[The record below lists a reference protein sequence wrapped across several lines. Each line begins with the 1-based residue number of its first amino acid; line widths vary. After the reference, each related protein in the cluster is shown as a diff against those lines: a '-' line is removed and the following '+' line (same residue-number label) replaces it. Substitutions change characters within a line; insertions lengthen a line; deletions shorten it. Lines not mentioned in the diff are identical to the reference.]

1 MEGGII
7 VEGGGE
13 FLSTVCTCRTEEVY
27 LHRGGGLGGVVF
39 TGEVFTREVFTV
51 RSDVGHLSA
60 VAISADGVPGH

>member
-1 MEGGII
+1 MIGEGR
-7 VEGGGE
+7 EK

-51 RSDVGHLSA
+51 RSSVVHLSA
-60 VAISADGVPGH
+60 GSVSADGVPGH